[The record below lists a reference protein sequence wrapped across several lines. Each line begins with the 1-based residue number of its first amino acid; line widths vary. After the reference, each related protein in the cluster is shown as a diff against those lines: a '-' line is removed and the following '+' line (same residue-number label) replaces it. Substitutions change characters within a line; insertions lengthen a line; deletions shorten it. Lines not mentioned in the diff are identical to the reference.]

1 MGQKILLAIDDSE
14 NAIRAVEF
22 VANTFTADSR
32 ITLFNVVQDT
42 ATMCEMNS
50 PELTP
55 YFTSQQSS
63 FCLLEEK
70 KKELVTKDL
79 QKGKTMLLDAGFEEK
94 NILLKDNINKLG
106 KLPLLHEPGER
117 YHYGLEMDVLG
128 RLVEIWSG
136 LPLDEFFRQRIFVPL
151 GMNDTH
157 FYLPEEK
164 SKPIHKHDFQ
174 RSDR

>member
-1 MGQKILLAIDDSE
+1 MAQKILLAIDDSE

-22 VANTFTADSR
+22 VANTFTADNR

-70 KKELVTKDL
+70 KKELVTEAL
-79 QKGKTMLLDAGFEEK
+79 QKSKAILLDAGFGEK
-94 NILLKDNINKLG
+94 NITIKSELKKDGVARDIIK
-106 KLPLLHEPGER
+106 EA
-117 YHYGLEMDVLG
+117 
-128 RLVEIWSG
+128 
-136 LPLDEFFRQRIFVPL
+136 
-151 GMNDTH
+151 
-157 FYLPEEK
+157 
-164 SKPIHKHDFQ
+164 
-174 RSDR
+174 RSDYNIIVMGKRGVSGIKDFLLGSISQKVFNLAKDISVLFVN

>member
-1 MGQKILLAIDDSE
+1 MAQKILLAIDDSE

-22 VANTFTADSR
+22 VANTFTADNR

-70 KKELVTKDL
+70 KKELVNEAL
-79 QKGKTMLLDAGFEEK
+79 QKSKTILLDAGFEEK
-94 NILLKDNINKLG
+94 NITIKAELKKDGVARDIIKEAQSDYNIIVMGKRGVSGIKDFLLGSISQKVFNLAKDIS
-106 KLPLLHEPGER
+106 
-117 YHYGLEMDVLG
+117 VL
-128 RLVEIWSG
+128 
-136 LPLDEFFRQRIFVPL
+136 FV
-151 GMNDTH
+151 N
-157 FYLPEEK
+157 
-164 SKPIHKHDFQ
+164 
-174 RSDR
+174 

>member
-1 MGQKILLAIDDSE
+1 MAQKILLAIDDSE

-22 VANTFTADSR
+22 VANTFTADNR

-70 KKELVTKDL
+70 KKELVNEAL
-79 QKGKTMLLDAGFEEK
+79 QKSKTILLDAGFEEK
-94 NILLKDNINKLG
+94 NITIKAELKKDGVARDIIKEAQSNYNIIVMGKRGVSGIRDFLLGSISQKVFNLAKDIS
-106 KLPLLHEPGER
+106 
-117 YHYGLEMDVLG
+117 VL
-128 RLVEIWSG
+128 
-136 LPLDEFFRQRIFVPL
+136 FV
-151 GMNDTH
+151 N
-157 FYLPEEK
+157 
-164 SKPIHKHDFQ
+164 
-174 RSDR
+174 

>member
-1 MGQKILLAIDDSE
+1 MAKKILLAIDDSE

-22 VANTFTADSR
+22 VANTFTADNR

-70 KKELVTKDL
+70 KKELVTEAL
-79 QKGKTMLLDAGFEEK
+79 QKSKAILLDAGFEEK
-94 NILLKDNINKLG
+94 NITIKAELKKYGVARDIIKEAQSDYNIIVMGKRGVSGIKDFLLGSISQKVFNLAKDIS
-106 KLPLLHEPGER
+106 
-117 YHYGLEMDVLG
+117 VL
-128 RLVEIWSG
+128 
-136 LPLDEFFRQRIFVPL
+136 FV
-151 GMNDTH
+151 N
-157 FYLPEEK
+157 
-164 SKPIHKHDFQ
+164 
-174 RSDR
+174 

>member
-1 MGQKILLAIDDSE
+1 MAQKILLAIDDSE

-70 KKELVTKDL
+70 KKELVTEAL
-79 QKGKTMLLDAGFEEK
+79 QKSKTILLDAGFEEK
-94 NILLKDNINKLG
+94 NITIKAELKKDGVARDIIKEAQSDYNIIVMGKRGITGIKDFLLGSISQKVFNLAKDIS
-106 KLPLLHEPGER
+106 
-117 YHYGLEMDVLG
+117 VL
-128 RLVEIWSG
+128 
-136 LPLDEFFRQRIFVPL
+136 FV
-151 GMNDTH
+151 N
-157 FYLPEEK
+157 
-164 SKPIHKHDFQ
+164 
-174 RSDR
+174 

>member
-1 MGQKILLAIDDSE
+1 MAKKILVAIDDSE

-22 VANTFTADSR
+22 VANTFTTDNR

-70 KKELVTKDL
+70 KKDLVTKAL
-79 QKGKTMLLDAGFEEK
+79 QKSKTILMDAGFEEK
-94 NILLKDNINKLG
+94 NITI
-106 KLPLLHEPGER
+106 
-117 YHYGLEMDVLG
+117 
-128 RLVEIWSG
+128 
-136 LPLDEFFRQRIFVPL
+136 
-151 GMNDTH
+151 
-157 FYLPEEK
+157 
-164 SKPIHKHDFQ
+164 
-174 RSDR
+174 

>member
-1 MGQKILLAIDDSE
+1 MAKKILLAIDDSE

-22 VANTFTADSR
+22 VANIFTPDSR

-70 KKELVTKDL
+70 KKELVAKAL
-79 QKGKTMLLDAGFEEK
+79 QKSKTILVDAGFEEK
-94 NILLKDNINKLG
+94 NITIKAELKKNGVARDIIKEAQSDYNLIVMGKRGVSGIKDFLLGSISQKVFNLAKDIS
-106 KLPLLHEPGER
+106 
-117 YHYGLEMDVLG
+117 VL
-128 RLVEIWSG
+128 
-136 LPLDEFFRQRIFVPL
+136 FV
-151 GMNDTH
+151 N
-157 FYLPEEK
+157 
-164 SKPIHKHDFQ
+164 
-174 RSDR
+174 

>member
-1 MGQKILLAIDDSE
+1 MAQKILLAIDDSE

-70 KKELVTKDL
+70 KKELVTEAL
-79 QKGKTMLLDAGFEEK
+79 QKSKTILLDAGFEEN
-94 NILLKDNINKLG
+94 NITIKAELKKDGVARDIIKEAQSDYNIIVMGKRGITGIKDFLLGSISQKVFNLAKDIS
-106 KLPLLHEPGER
+106 
-117 YHYGLEMDVLG
+117 VL
-128 RLVEIWSG
+128 
-136 LPLDEFFRQRIFVPL
+136 FV
-151 GMNDTH
+151 N
-157 FYLPEEK
+157 
-164 SKPIHKHDFQ
+164 
-174 RSDR
+174 

>member
-1 MGQKILLAIDDSE
+1 MTKKILVAIDDSE

-22 VANTFTADSR
+22 VANTFTTDNR

-70 KKELVTKDL
+70 KKELVTQAL
-79 QKGKTMLLDAGFEEK
+79 QQSKFGKGQTDQRAS
-94 NILLKDNINKLG
+94 
-106 KLPLLHEPGER
+106 ER
-117 YHYGLEMDVLG
+117 RRIHGLV
-128 RLVEIWSG
+128 
-136 LPLDEFFRQRIFVPL
+136 F
-151 GMNDTH
+151 
-157 FYLPEEK
+157 
-164 SKPIHKHDFQ
+164 
-174 RSDR
+174 

>member
-1 MGQKILLAIDDSE
+1 MAQKILLAIDDSE

-22 VANTFTADSR
+22 VANTFTADNR

-70 KKELVTKDL
+70 KKELVTEAL
-79 QKGKTMLLDAGFEEK
+79 QKSKTILLDAGFEEN
-94 NILLKDNINKLG
+94 NITIKAELKKDGVARDIIKEAQSDYNIIVMGKRGITGIKDFLLGSISQKVFNLAKDIS
-106 KLPLLHEPGER
+106 
-117 YHYGLEMDVLG
+117 VL
-128 RLVEIWSG
+128 
-136 LPLDEFFRQRIFVPL
+136 FV
-151 GMNDTH
+151 N
-157 FYLPEEK
+157 
-164 SKPIHKHDFQ
+164 
-174 RSDR
+174 